1 MLKLMLSGLIVR
13 TKVHYMSELFRNQ
26 VYVGLLEILKDDNL
40 YYKSGIDSK
49 YNKLN
54 EYGEHAVLEWFKFV
68 APKMIEMEK
77 QNLDMHAKQLILQ
90 ELKK

>member
-13 TKVHYMSELFRNQ
+13 TKAYYMSELFRNQ
-26 VYVGLLEILKDDNL
+26 VYVGLLEILKDDNM
-40 YYKSGIDSK
+40 YYKSGIDSR

-54 EYGEHAVLEWFKFV
+54 ENGERAVLEWVRFV
-68 APKMIEMEK
+68 APKMIEIEK
-77 QNLDMHAKQLILQ
+77 QNLDIHAKQLVLQ